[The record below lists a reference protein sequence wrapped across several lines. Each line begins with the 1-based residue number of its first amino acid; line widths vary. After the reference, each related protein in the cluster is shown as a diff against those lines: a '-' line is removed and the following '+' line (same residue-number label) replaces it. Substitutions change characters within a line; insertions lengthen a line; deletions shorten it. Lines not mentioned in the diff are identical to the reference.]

1 MDCPNP
7 GRDLWGMCGRAELF
21 LLPWFFPA
29 ISFTQYLMGSRLSAD
44 KAALLGAIENV
55 FGDASQAERA
65 TAALK
70 KFLLGL
76 WTKDQLVSAVSE
88 ADLDP
93 SKFNSLVLRIASLVF
108 SAQKPKQGTQSSNRQ
123 RKKECLRIRGA
134 LSEAFLLEMK
144 KEVEDPSYAPKALQ
158 QYSIFRRTP
167 EELSSGINE
176 KPQLISLFSASHNI
190 LCSKIQG
197 ILSVKDMQN
206 KLRKSAF
213 EYKLSE
219 HVPVEVAMCLH
230 ECVKHYLKEVV
241 GSSLDARMQ
250 KIRKQKLVKDMYG
263 NIQGAYLLYNTYP
276 T

>member
-1 MDCPNP
+1 
-7 GRDLWGMCGRAELF
+7 
-21 LLPWFFPA
+21 
-29 ISFTQYLMGSRLSAD
+29 MGSRLSAD
-44 KAALLGAIENV
+44 KAALLGVIENV
-55 FGDASQAERA
+55 FEDSSQAEKA

-76 WTKDQLVSAVSE
+76 WTKDRLISAISE

-93 SKFNSLVLRIASLVF
+93 HKFNSLVLRIASLIF
-108 SAQKPKQGTQSSNRQ
+108 STEKPKQIPLPEHRNRQ
-123 RKKECLRIRGA
+123 KEYLRIRGA

-144 KEVEDPSYAPKALQ
+144 KETEDPSYAAKALQ
-158 QYSIFRRTP
+158 QYSLFRRTP

-230 ECVKHYLKEVV
+230 ECVKHYLKEVI
-241 GSSLDARMQ
+241 GNSLDSRMQ
-250 KIRKQKLVKDMYG
+250 KIRKQKLMKDMYG